1 MSVRR
6 VSILPVKEE
15 VFGQPLWSDDLKD
28 DLVCFQGLAVDSTGQ
43 CRMEALGQSFAYCQL
58 LGNHLIFCIVLQNL
72 G

>member
-1 MSVRR
+1 MTVRR

-28 DLVCFQGLAVDSTGQ
+28 DLVCFQGLAVDSTRQ

-58 LGNHLIFCIVLQNL
+58 FGNHLIFCIVLQNL